1 MNIRGLR
8 KWRGSLRFKLIVSA
22 LLMTGP
28 LIGMLLY
35 NNLYAIGVVRG
46 QVADSYKNMLTLYMK
61 QIDEGL
67 NDVDAYLNTM
77 SGVSSFD
84 LVSLEQAES
93 DSDYYSAKVY
103 LYNKLTRDIS
113 LYGSINSFFVYE
125 EKRQDYMEVYK
136 STNQSI
142 EERDVMQRYLIELIR
157 SDRLPRG
164 TSAPRW
170 QYARIGQNYY
180 FIDIVQTGSVFL
192 GSWVRTDQLLEP
204 LQSLQIGEGGTALFA
219 NAKGEPITDSK
230 LVSDNGIRLHP
241 SDGNYYLSGS
251 DRKYLIVESAS
262 LRGNF
267 KLVAVIPDHHILD
280 KLPYLQGIIWMI
292 TAGAM
297 LFIPIGLYS
306 MRQAILVPLYRV
318 LLSMKKVRSGDWSN
332 RVVLAGSV
340 SEEFRILGDS
350 YNSMMTEI
358 ETLRV
363 NVYEEQINKQK
374 EELQRLQLQVNPHFF
389 LNSLNIVYNLA
400 KVKNYELTM
409 DMTRSL
415 IYYFRYMFRSN
426 TTFVPLRD
434 ELEHTRNYLRIQ
446 SLRFP
451 EKLTWTLEVP
461 FYLENTPIP
470 PLVVQSF
477 VENSIK
483 HAVTMDRP
491 VHISVRI
498 DFLDEDSGSWVNIG
512 IQDTGRGFEE
522 EVLRELQAG
531 RSVENER
538 GERTGIWNVQR
549 RLKLLY
555 GENVSIRFNNDPASG
570 GAAVQVIIPVNPAM
584 EETP

>member
-142 EERDVMQRYLIELIR
+142 EERDGMQRYLIDWIR

-170 QYARIGQNYY
+170 QYAQIGQNYY

-230 LVSDNGIRLHP
+230 IVSDNGIRLHP

-332 RVVLAGSV
+332 RVALAGNV

-350 YNSMMTEI
+350 FNSMMTEI

-409 DMTRSL
+409 EMTRSL
-415 IYYFRYMFRSN
+415 IHYFRYMFRSN

-451 EKLTWTLEVP
+451 EKLTWNLEVP

-555 GENVSIRFNNDPASG
+555 GENAFIRFHNDPATG
-570 GAAVQVIIPVNPAM
+570 GAAVQVIVPVNPAM

>member
-180 FIDIVQTGSVFL
+180 FIDIVQTGSVYL

-409 DMTRSL
+409 EMTRSL